1 MDEGGAERAAAARLT
16 TFPTQGRPLVREVPE
31 VNHWGEERRTSMA
44 LFISVGGFFIQQ
56 PGTQVTWST
65 TFGSGLDRRIVIQAP
80 NISDD
85 ILGVVQLVAV
95 DQAVVA
101 SNSGLS
107 YNVTI
112 KNPSTRSVRYNLN
125 IQDPL

>member
-1 MDEGGAERAAAARLT
+1 
-16 TFPTQGRPLVREVPE
+16 
-31 VNHWGEERRTSMA
+31 MA
-44 LFISVGGFFIQQ
+44 LFISVGGFLIQQ

-65 TFGSGLDRRIVIQAP
+65 TFAGLDHRVVIQAP

-95 DQAVVA
+95 DQTVVA

-112 KNPSTRSVRYNLN
+112 KNPSSRSVRYNLN